1 MPINSLRR
9 RCKELRCKK
18 SKRTV
23 EREKNT
29 FEFIEKVF
37 FFFLKSIEIV
47 LKNVVSTVGSTLFWL
62 FIVMVAGQRCDK

>member
-1 MPINSLRR
+1 MSINSLRR
-9 RCKELRCKK
+9 RCKELRRKK

-37 FFFLKSIEIV
+37 LFFFKKHRNCTQKCCVNRGFNPILAIHS
-47 LKNVVSTVGSTLFWL
+47 NGCRSTV
-62 FIVMVAGQRCDK
+62 

>member
-1 MPINSLRR
+1 MSINSLRR

-29 FEFIEKVF
+29 LEFIEKVF
-37 FFFLKSIEIV
+37 FFLKIEIV

>member
-1 MPINSLRR
+1 MSINSLRR

-23 EREKNT
+23 EGEKNT

-37 FFFLKSIEIV
+37 LLFLKSIEIV

-62 FIVMVAGQRCDK
+62 FIVMVAGQLCNK

>member
-37 FFFLKSIEIV
+37 LFFLKSIEIV
-47 LKNVVSTVGSTLFWL
+47 LKNVVSTVGSTLF
-62 FIVMVAGQRCDK
+62 